1 MAASE
6 VDAREA
12 PSEDVGS
19 GQKPFAAGASP
30 LASEMRAAK
39 TVVGAESETVG
50 PRTPAMSD
58 EADGGDGD
66 DVEDSFDLDED
77 GEHAEGEDDLDL
89 TAEMAR
95 LGLDEE
101 GEAREGGGEDA
112 ERESF
117 DLDDSR
123 DASAVMEEEEAEAR
137 RRVDAEVEMGL
148 RRAELKHV
156 ELELKLVA
164 SEEAVR
170 AAREALAAAEAERE
184 RVQAEAHAAWEEV
197 GAVERRIAEESA
209 RRDHEDA
216 AKHKAARQARAVVEA
231 DALRK
236 RGNEA
241 YRNGECA
248 EAESAY
254 KSAVDALESCDIA
267 LVEPSHLTLR
277 TNRAAALM
285 ALGRM
290 REALTECERVLEI
303 NPANVRALSR
313 AGNCCVKLGNLVAAK
328 AHVDA
333 ILSAPGAT
341 PEDALA
347 ATEQHQKIL
356 VASVER
362 DRLVG
367 NDAYRRGDYRGALT
381 WYDAALE
388 AAKDAAETDA
398 LAAVKVGLHTNR
410 AAAHLICLQ
419 IHGL

>member
-1 MAASE
+1 
-6 VDAREA
+6 
-12 PSEDVGS
+12 
-19 GQKPFAAGASP
+19 
-30 LASEMRAAK
+30 
-39 TVVGAESETVG
+39 
-50 PRTPAMSD
+50 MSD

-137 RRVDAEVEMGL
+137 RRVDAEFDMGL

-164 SEEAVR
+164 SEEA
-170 AAREALAAAEAERE
+170 ARGEEAPPPRSGAR

-197 GAVERRIAEESA
+197 GAMERRIAEESA

-236 RGNEA
+236 KATGGSERRCAGGVE
-241 YRNGECA
+241 YRAPRRA
-248 EAESAY
+248 EAPACAGGALAGSAHEPRPH
-254 KSAVDALESCDIA
+254 SWPWVACAR
-267 LVEPSHLTLR
+267 PSHTSVWR
-277 TNRAAALM
+277 ST
-285 ALGRM
+285 GG
-290 REALTECERVLEI
+290 
-303 NPANVRALSR
+303 VRA
-313 AGNCCVKLGNLVAAK
+313 
-328 AHVDA
+328 
-333 ILSAPGAT
+333 GA
-341 PEDALA
+341 
-347 ATEQHQKIL
+347 
-356 VASVER
+356 VAS
-362 DRLVG
+362 
-367 NDAYRRGDYRGALT
+367 A
-381 WYDAALE
+381 
-388 AAKDAAETDA
+388 
-398 LAAVKVGLHTNR
+398 
-410 AAAHLICLQ
+410 
-419 IHGL
+419 